1 VVQDAADVLGVD
13 PATLYRKRKK
23 YDL

>member
-13 PATLYRKRKK
+13 PAALYRKRKK